1 MRQPCE
7 ECRLLR
13 VELFEALK
21 NQRRSDREREENASV
36 PFAERLRKMTDTE
49 WDEIAQAKSSSKS
62 AAAYRKLRH
71 HQLLCHGGR
80 HFSRAG

>member
-1 MRQPCE
+1 MRQPCD

-13 VELFEALK
+13 AELFEALK
-21 NQRRSDREREENASV
+21 TQWRHDREREENAPV
-36 PFAERLRKMTDTE
+36 PFAERLREMTGAE
-49 WDEIAQAKSSSKS
+49 WDEVAQAKSSSKS

-80 HFSRAG
+80 HFSQAG